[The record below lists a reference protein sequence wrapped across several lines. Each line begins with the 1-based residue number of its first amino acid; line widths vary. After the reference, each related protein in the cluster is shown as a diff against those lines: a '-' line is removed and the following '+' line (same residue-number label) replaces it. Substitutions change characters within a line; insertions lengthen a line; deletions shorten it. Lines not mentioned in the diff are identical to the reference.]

1 MSMGDDSFE
10 TNSGSTTA
18 GSSRDTGSASSGG
31 GTFPAVD
38 AVIAAFGGIRPMA
51 TKLGISFTTVQ
62 GWKTRGQIPA
72 ARWPEVEAAAAAN
85 GINLTALPTSPVIDL
100 ESESDT
106 TEYRNP
112 SGAPFMSE
120 DYSSPSRI
128 SVVFTTVMTLIIL
141 AAIVLGGGYAARQW
155 WLPQA
160 TAVVA
165 AYLRENTPSTGNQTE
180 ELAQR
185 LDNEIASRD
194 RITSE
199 GRARLEVL
207 ARQITELEVR
217 LQEMTNA
224 DSSGTAADGGAETSA
239 QMMELTRRMAALERA
254 VTEQNDKAAD
264 TARSEAIEVSVRGLS
279 DRLQQMEKMV
289 ATLEEQANRLGA
301 AEKTLRDLEA
311 RSGKAETRLG
321 EIETRSGSGSTQT
334 ALVFAV
340 ELLNEAVTRGSTPY
354 ITELETAKRYA
365 GDDEGSL
372 KILDSM
378 IAAAATGTP
387 SREELSRRFTALM
400 PKIISTPD
408 VNEDWW
414 SRLLQKLEG
423 AVVIRPVGSSNDL
436 GTPEGRV
443 AAAETK
449 LRAGDLSG
457 AVKLVEDLSAMTTSE
472 DARQWLVDAKLRLT
486 VEESLKQLEQN
497 ALDRLGRAANR

>member
-1 MSMGDDSFE
+1 MSMGDDSFDGA
-10 TNSGSTTA
+10 SGSGTS
-18 GSSRDTGSASSGG
+18 GSSSP

-72 ARWPEVEAAAAAN
+72 PRWPEVEAAAAAN
-85 GINLTALPTSPVIDL
+85 GIDLAALPTSMAIDL

-106 TEYRNP
+106 TGYRNP
-112 SGAPFMSE
+112 SSAPFVSE
-120 DYSSPSRI
+120 DYPSPSRV
-128 SVVFTTVMTLIIL
+128 SVVFTTIMTLIVL
-141 AAIVLGGGYAARQW
+141 ALIVLGGGYATRQW

-160 TAVVA
+160 TTLVA
-165 AYLRENTPSTGNQTE
+165 THLRENVPLVDGPTE

-199 GRARLEVL
+199 GRAQLEVL

-224 DSSGTAADGGAETSA
+224 DNSGAVPDGGAETSA
-239 QMMELTRRMAALERA
+239 QTTELTRRMAALERA

-264 TARSEAIEVSVRGLS
+264 TARSEAIEASVRGLS
-279 DRLQQMEKMV
+279 DRFQQMEKMV

-321 EIETRSGSGSTQT
+321 EIETRSGSGSAQT

-340 ELLNEAVTRGSTPY
+340 ELLNKAVTQGSTPY
-354 ITELETAKRYA
+354 VTELETAKRYA
-365 GDDEGSL
+365 GDDEASL

-378 IAAAATGTP
+378 TVAAAKGAV
-387 SREELSRRFTALM
+387 SREELSRRFTVLM
-400 PKIISTPD
+400 PQLISSPD
-408 VNEDWW
+408 VNSAWW
-414 SRLLQKLEG
+414 SRLVQKLEG
-423 AVVIRPVGSSNDL
+423 AVVIRPVGSANDL
-436 GTPEGRV
+436 STPEGRI

-449 LRAGDLSG
+449 LRADDLAG
-457 AVKLVEDLSAMTTSE
+457 AVKLVEDLPAMTKSE
-472 DARQWLVDAKLRLT
+472 DARQWVADAKLRIT
-486 VEESLKQLEQN
+486 IEENLKQLEQN